1 MKFRTSFFNAA
12 VFRKDITRFAPAW
25 VLYLVGGLLIML
37 TALMGRDSS
46 VAAYALAQTMGPFA
60 VINICYALLNGQ
72 LLFGDLFQ
80 SKLCYAQHAMPL
92 RRECWFITHVAA
104 GIFFSVVPNLIGV
117 VCLLPTLQEF
127 WYVGLYWLLAMTLHY
142 LFFFAVAA
150 FSALCTGSRFAM
162 AAVYLLV
169 NFISMLATWF
179 VTTVYQPLMFG
190 IRVDSA
196 PFMLWCPVVKLCTV
210 SFLEFQR
217 KPFIPTLGHYEEE
230 YLFKGFVGGSWEY
243 LAIVAAVGVVFLV
256 IALLVYRRRA
266 LEGAGDFITARPL
279 APVFSLVYTLAM
291 GAAFYLVGQIM
302 GGVEDV
308 FFFIGLSIGYYTGQM
323 LLQRTIR
330 VFRLKTLAKFVL
342 LLGLV
347 IGSMVA
353 VWLDPLGITRYVPEK
368 EQIAWV
374 DLDTPYSYAAH
385 SQKFASEEEI
395 QAVQELHRQILRENR
410 IVDENAYHYDSGKS
424 LLVYLTYT
432 LKNGQEVRRY
442 YNVEIDGKAWNMLR
456 PLMSRPEEVM
466 DYTSWEE
473 FLYSR
478 PKVDINGG
486 TTIPFAD
493 AQTLLEA
500 IKADC
505 EAGNMAGHASY
516 HKNLNWVTNIY
527 IIRDNV
533 YTQVR
538 VYEDAENTIRWI
550 KENRPGILANAD
562 NKY

>member
-1 MKFRTSFFNAA
+1 
-12 VFRKDITRFAPAW
+12 
-25 VLYLVGGLLIML
+25 
-37 TALMGRDSS
+37 
-46 VAAYALAQTMGPFA
+46 
-60 VINICYALLNGQ
+60 
-72 LLFGDLFQ
+72 
-80 SKLCYAQHAMPL
+80 
-92 RRECWFITHVAA
+92 
-104 GIFFSVVPNLIGV
+104 
-117 VCLLPTLQEF
+117 
-127 WYVGLYWLLAMTLHY
+127 
-142 LFFFAVAA
+142 
-150 FSALCTGSRFAM
+150 M

-169 NFISMLATWF
+169 NFISMLAAWC

-217 KPFIPTLGHYEEE
+217 KPFVPSLGHYEEG
-230 YLFKGFVGGSWEY
+230 YLFTGFVEGSWEY

-308 FFFIGLSIGYYTGQM
+308 FFFIGLTIGYYTGQM

-374 DLDTPYSYAAH
+374 DLDTPYSYTAH
-385 SQKFASEEEI
+385 SKKSASEEKI
-395 QAVQELHRQILRENR
+395 KAVQELHRQILKENR

-442 YNVEIDGKAWNMLR
+442 YNVEINGKAWNLLR
-456 PLMSRPEEVM
+456 PLLSRPEEVM
-466 DYTSWEE
+466 DYTNWEE
-473 FLYSR
+473 FLADK
-478 PKVDINGG
+478 PKVELNGG
-486 TTIPFAD
+486 TTMPLSD
-493 AQTLLEA
+493 AHTLLEA

-505 EAGNMAGHASY
+505 EAGTMAGHASY

-527 IIRDNV
+527 IIRNNV

-550 KENRPGILANAD
+550 KENRPEILANAD